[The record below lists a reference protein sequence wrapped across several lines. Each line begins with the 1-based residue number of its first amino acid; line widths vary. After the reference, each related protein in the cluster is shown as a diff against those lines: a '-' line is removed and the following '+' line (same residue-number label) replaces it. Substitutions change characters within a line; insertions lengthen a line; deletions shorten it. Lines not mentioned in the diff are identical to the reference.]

1 MKKRITQ
8 WAVVMLVATIGILH
22 TFAQAG
28 TTAEAILQANLRATT
43 DTNST
48 KVGEISSGTLYPI
61 LGKSD
66 LYPWLLLGDPS
77 TLQPIGWVYQD
88 LVTIRG
94 NLNAVPV
101 SGLIVDPNAA
111 FTTSNPTPT
120 YDTVAPPAISATLTP
135 PPSPTLSF
143 NVAGVVR
150 GEVNIRY
157 GPGVDYPRV
166 GVAIAGE
173 RFEISGYHTQYPWVQ
188 IRYETSPNGYAW
200 IARDLLDIQGNIFN
214 LPAISDGVL
223 NLPTLTPTPSVV
235 MSSNLSGEES
245 VPVSPAFAR
254 LGEQIWELMLRNRF
268 DPQTSRFG
276 ALFLMDLQ
284 TGEAITFGN
293 DVAYSGT
300 SVNKIPILVR
310 LYGSLNE
317 PPNAQVAT
325 DIANTMIC
333 SENVATNRLLNII
346 GNGDDFSGAEAVT
359 NFMSQLGMT
368 NSFLLSPYVADPNKP
383 PVPTR
388 PIRYPTTNVDQVR
401 ANPDLSN
408 QITVDEMGW
417 LLADV
422 YQCAYGDGG
431 ALINN
436 FPDQYEP
443 RECRQMLHVMSN
455 NTVDGLLKAGIPEG
469 VRVAHKHGWI
479 DTTHSNAGVFFTEGG
494 DFVMV
499 MMVYQPSWLLF
510 TESLPVIAE
519 SARLA
524 YNYFNPTAPLEQIR
538 DGIIPEAPTCNFA
551 NTPLITDL
559 RQPIWDR

>member
-1 MKKRITQ
+1 MKRTLLAL
-8 WAVVMLVATIGILH
+8 AVLLLLALGTWWSA
-22 TFAQAG
+22 AQAVA
-28 TTAEAILQANLRATT
+28 TAEALGQANLRAAT
-43 DTNST
+43 DTNSV
-48 KVGEISSGTLYPI
+48 KVGEITSGTVYPVI
-61 LGKSD
+61 GRSEFF
-66 LYPWLLLGDPS
+66 PWVLLGDPN
-77 TLQPIGWVYQD
+77 TQQPIGWVYQD

-94 NLNAVPV
+94 ALNAVPI
-101 SGLIVDPNAA
+101 STLILDPA
-111 FTTSNPTPT
+111 TLVT
-120 YDTVAPPAISATLTP
+120 APPAAAPNNPQPTSAPLAQPTATLTP
-135 PPSPTLSF
+135 TYSVT
-143 NVAGVVR
+143 GTVR
-150 GEVNIRY
+150 GEVNVRY

-166 GVAIAGE
+166 GVANAGE
-173 RFEISGYHTQYPWVQ
+173 RFELSGYHTQYPWVQ
-188 IRYETSPNGYAW
+188 VRYANSPNGYAW
-200 IARDLLDIQGNIFN
+200 IARDLLDIQGNIFT

-223 NLPTLTPTPSVV
+223 VLPTLTPTPSVV
-235 MSSNLSGEES
+235 LSSNLHSGEA
-245 VPVSPAFAR
+245 VPISPAFAR

-293 DVAYSGT
+293 DIAFSGT

-310 LYGSLNE
+310 LYGTLNE
-317 PPNAQVAT
+317 PPNAQTAT

-333 SENVATNRLLNII
+333 SENVATNRLLSII
-346 GNGDDFSGAEAVT
+346 GNGNEFTGAEEVT
-359 NFMSQLGMT
+359 RFMNALGMK
-368 NSFLLSPYVADPNKP
+368 NSFLLSPYVTDPQKP
-383 PVPTR
+383 PIPPR
-388 PIRYPTTNVDQVR
+388 PIRYPTTGVDQVR
-401 ANPDLSN
+401 AQPDLSN
-408 QITVDEMGW
+408 QLTVDEVGW

-431 ALINN
+431 ILLEK
-436 FPDQYEP
+436 FGDLYEP

-479 DTTHSNAGVFFTEGG
+479 DTTHSNAGIFFTEGG

-499 MMVYQPSWLLF
+499 MMVFQPSWLLF
-510 TESLPVIAE
+510 SESLPVIAE

-524 YNYFNPTAPLEQIR
+524 YNYFNPSAPMPAIR

-559 RQPIWDR
+559 RQPIWDK